1 MQVLPR
7 RERPAA
13 SSEGVFGVSES
24 SIEKARAALATLP
37 KIPWTAELIRPHVH
51 GFFDYLVG
59 FGTIAMPRLL
69 GFADNTK
76 VRLAVQIPAFTLL
89 GYSLFTNYRWGL
101 FRVIPFASHLMLDL
115 LSGITVLALPRLLGL
130 RRWNWL
136 FTTLGLIEIF
146 FALFTQRESETE
158 QEGF

>member
-7 RERPAA
+7 RERAA
-13 SSEGVFGVSES
+13 ATSETVFGVSES
-24 SIEKARAALATLP
+24 SIARARAALAGLP
-37 KIPWTAELIRPHVH
+37 KIPWTAGLIPANIH
-51 GFFDYLVG
+51 GFFDYLLG
-59 FGTIAMPRLL
+59 FGALAAPRLF
-69 GFADNTK
+69 GFADNTEA
-76 VRLAVQIPAFTLL
+76 RLAVQIPAFTLL

-115 LSGITVLALPRLLGL
+115 LSGVTVLALPRLLGL
-130 RRWNWL
+130 RRWSWL

-158 QEGF
+158 REGF

>member
-7 RERPAA
+7 WERPAA
-13 SSEGVFGVSES
+13 TSEEVFGVSES
-24 SIEKARAALATLP
+24 SIAEARAVLAGLP
-37 KIPWTAELIRPHVH
+37 KIPWTAGLIPAYIH

-59 FGTIAMPRLL
+59 FGAVAVPRLF
-69 GFADNTK
+69 GFADHPEA
-76 VRLAVQIPAFTLL
+76 RLAMQIPAFTVL
-89 GYSLFTNYRWGL
+89 GYSLLTNYRWGL

-146 FALFTQRESETE
+146 FALFTQRQSESER
-158 QEGF
+158 EGF

>member
-7 RERPAA
+7 REP
-13 SSEGVFGVSES
+13 SVVTPEGVFGVTEND
-24 SIEKARAALATLP
+24 ILNARAAVASLP
-37 KIPWTAELIRPHVH
+37 KIPWTAELIRPYVH

-59 FGTIAMPRLL
+59 FGTLAMPRLFS
-69 GFADNTK
+69 FADNPK
-76 VRLAVQIPAFTLL
+76 ARLAVQIPALTLL

-115 LSGITVLALPRLLGL
+115 LSGVTVLALPRLLGL

-158 QEGF
+158 REGF